1 MDIVPFNAFAPA
13 PGVDVR
19 PIDAALFRAA
29 FRKLAG
35 GVSVVTVGVEGAR
48 SGFTATSVSSF
59 SASPPTVVFSLGVS
73 SSSYPLI
80 ERHRAV
86 GVHLLGG
93 AQQAVADAFAGRGG
107 RSGEARYEGLTVVTA
122 ETGAPL
128 LADAA
133 VALDCRVADIIVR
146 HDTALVLAEVVAIHN
161 GTAESG
167 LVYRDGGYSA
177 VGPAH
182 LDAPHAGLGDWPAAS
197 RGAASDPGVRSRAR
211 AWLRQINGWRGRL
224 VQRGNGKD
232 STPEASRQASLT
244 G

>member
-1 MDIVPFNAFAPA
+1 MDIAPFTSHGPA
-13 PGVDVR
+13 SQAESRQAEAAVTA
-19 PIDAALFRAA
+19 IDAALFRAA

-35 GVSVVTVGVEGAR
+35 GVSVVTVGAEGAR

-59 SASPPTVVFSLGVS
+59 SASPPTVVFSLGVA

-107 RSGEARYEGLTVVTA
+107 RSGEARYEGLTLVSG
-122 ETGAPL
+122 ET
-128 LADAA
+128 
-133 VALDCRVADIIVR
+133 DCRVADIIIR
-146 HDTALVLAEVVAIHN
+146 HDTALVLAEVIAIHN

-211 AWLRQINGWRGRL
+211 AWLRRLNGWRGRL
-224 VQRGNGKD
+224 VQGGDVKD
-232 STPEASRQASLT
+232 ATSGDSKQASLT